1 MILTPFQED
10 LIKFRELAGLTQR
23 QLADRSQTSHSSV
36 NRWERGTGTPK
47 RDNVAL
53 LDSALGAQGVLLAAW
68 RRTTEGTGLPDWAR
82 DLESIERTARHLTAI
97 TPAMV
102 PGLLQCPA
110 VARAVFR
117 AGLPGASPGD
127 LARLVALRTERL
139 KELPD
144 MDVTAVFPAAAV
156 AGLPAD
162 LRQAQAVYL
171 LEWAATGRVSLHLVP
186 QGATLLVPAS
196 PLMLFRL
203 GTGDLAVVSDH
214 ADGNVIHE
222 DTSHDRLSGEVTAAL
237 AASLPVGLSLDEL
250 RKMT

>member
-1 MILTPFQED
+1 
-10 LIKFRELAGLTQR
+10 
-23 QLADRSQTSHSSV
+23 
-36 NRWERGTGTPK
+36 
-47 RDNVAL
+47 
-53 LDSALGAQGVLLAAW
+53 
-68 RRTTEGTGLPDWAR
+68 
-82 DLESIERTARHLTAI
+82 
-97 TPAMV
+97 
-102 PGLLQCPA
+102 
-110 VARAVFR
+110 
-117 AGLPGASPGD
+117 
-127 LARLVALRTERL
+127 LVALRTERL

-171 LEWAATGRVSLHLVP
+171 LDWAATGRVSLHLVP